1 MHRQPVVGSA
11 QRRVSGKS
19 AVLRAGDDLLRV
31 LAPDAHGKRLLFEL
45 RAALFQEREQLAGAV
60 TRGKDER
67 IGLKRFLRAAVRET
81 HRAQRLTGKLDIREL
96 CAEAHLAAVG
106 KDHFTKPLHGV
117 RQTVG
122 ADVRLGL
129 PENFVRRSGLYEIVQ
144 HLPAALIVR
153 AGVELAV

>member
-1 MHRQPVVGSA
+1 MR
-11 QRRVSGKS
+11 GKS
-19 AVLRAGDDLLRV
+19 RCEDCQFFDYDEETDSNYCTQDL
-31 LAPDAHGKRLLFEL
+31 
-45 RAALFQEREQLAGAV
+45 
-60 TRGKDER
+60 DEDEME
-67 IGLKRFLRAAVRET
+67 RFLRAAVRET

-106 KDHFTKPLHGV
+106 EDHFTKPLHGV